1 MFQVDSITGYIQA
14 LFRTKV
20 LGQKWLTQDEFQ
32 KLQFLGEAIADLM
45 RGLEKVEQDPDF
57 KKLGEFIRQKGI
69 EFEGYGHSERRHAWQ
84 DAGLR
89 AMNIKPVKI
98 HDDVMMFGEKDFELL
113 EQLPEITVDIMTWLY
128 RFGADMIVYFNEYIE
143 AGHEYKGIDAQDE
156 LDLLEFRYDQ
166 VASEIQSVQNELDD
180 LSHRK

>member
-1 MFQVDSITGYIQA
+1 MFQVDSITGYIKA

-45 RGLEKVEQDPDF
+45 RRLEKVEQDPDF
-57 KKLGEFIRQKGI
+57 IKLGEFIRQNGI

-89 AMNIKPVKI
+89 AMDIDPLTTQ
-98 HDDVMMFGEKDFELL
+98 DGVMMFGEKDFELL
-113 EQLPEITVDIMTWLY
+113 EQLPEITVDVMTWLY
-128 RFGADMIVYFNEYIE
+128 RFGADMIVYFDEYIE
-143 AGHEYKGIDAQDE
+143 TGHQYNGIDAQDE

-166 VASEIQSVQNELDD
+166 VASEIQSVQDKLDD
-180 LSHRK
+180 LSPRK